1 MTSTT
6 TDNKRANSA
15 LTDNERRIIYANYVS
30 GRAETNFP
38 HRRKSETQKVND
50 FFARAR
56 DNTTPPPTPISTG
69 WSSDGLPH
77 ASAAPAAAAAYAFP
91 VHEDSPRVVH
101 HHHNSGVPWWAF
113 FLMNRDHSP
122 APTSSRNE
130 ERRES
135 NFSAWAGILIIAGV
149 AIAPAVI
156 GAFYLLSELWN
167 NLERLYYNEGY
178 LQAGLGLVNI
188 VASLSISAILTNAVL
203 SSAITALAVSAGFA
217 NPVSWAFFIMSCVTL
232 FAAGCIHLAL
242 QEVIYRSTAHFN
254 KDALHPE
261 EPGRFTITDEQI
273 ADIQR
278 RDKKGGKGLDGD
290 KMQNVITAIHH
301 DLTENPSRMTRL
313 LRYSP
318 FFRDAESAEKLKAIR
333 GIRMGGTVNYQ
344 TEIERGDSS
353 TEILS
358 FSNRSLR

>member
-1 MTSTT
+1 MTSTA
-6 TDNKRANSA
+6 TDKKRANSA
-15 LTDNERRIIYANYVS
+15 LTDNERRIVYADYVFGS
-30 GRAETNFP
+30 KRAVFA
-38 HRRKSETQKVND
+38 SEKESEAQEAMD
-50 FFARAR
+50 FFAKAR
-56 DNTTPPPTPISTG
+56 DNATPPPTPIWTD

-77 ASAAPAAAAAYAFP
+77 ASSAPAAAYAYP

-122 APTSSRNE
+122 APMSSRNE

-135 NFSAWAGILIIAGV
+135 NFAAWAGILIIAGV

-188 VASLSISAILTNAVL
+188 VASLSIGAILTNAVL

-242 QEVIYRSTAHFN
+242 QEVIYRSTAYFN
-254 KDALHPE
+254 KDAVHPE

-278 RDKKGGKGLDGD
+278 RDKKGSKDLDGD

-344 TEIERGDSS
+344 TEIERGDGS
-353 TEILS
+353 TETLS